1 MNKYESLY
9 IVNAEQSE
17 EEINAQAAKYA
28 EIVTANGGNVTEV
41 KHWGSRRLAYAIN
54 FKNDGYYILM
64 HFEAEPTFVKELERL
79 YRIDENVMRYMVTV
93 DVWSTEAK
101 AEETEQPAE
110 TTETEETETTVEAE

>member
-9 IVNAEQSE
+9 IVNADQSE
-17 EEINAQAAKYA
+17 EEINAQANKFA

-41 KHWGSRRLAYAIN
+41 KHWGKRRLAYAIN

-64 HFEAEPTFVKELERL
+64 HFEADPTFVKELERL
-79 YRIDENVMRYMVTV
+79 YRIDENVMRYMVTL

-101 AEETEQPAE
+101 AEETPAEAPAE
-110 TTETEETETTVEAE
+110 TEEAPATEEAE

>member
-9 IVNAEQSE
+9 VVNADQTD

-41 KHWGSRRLAYAIN
+41 KHWGKRRLAYAIN

-64 HFEAEPTFVKELERL
+64 HFEANPDFVKELERL

-93 DVWSTEAK
+93 DVWSTEKK
-101 AEETEQPAE
+101 AEE
-110 TTETEETETTVEAE
+110 TTETEQIEETAEPTEADAE